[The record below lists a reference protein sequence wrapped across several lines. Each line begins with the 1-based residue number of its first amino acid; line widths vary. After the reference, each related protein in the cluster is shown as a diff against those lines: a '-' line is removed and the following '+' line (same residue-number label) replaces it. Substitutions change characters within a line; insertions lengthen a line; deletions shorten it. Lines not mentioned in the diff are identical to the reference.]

1 MITSPR
7 AGIRVNRWMA
17 LAIMIAVTTVDAAPK
32 AELISARRIWDRAP
46 HNAFTDLIRH
56 KDVWYCV
63 FREGQGHVSP
73 DGGLRVIRSRDG
85 KAWTSAALL
94 TSPTADLRDPKITI
108 TPDGRLMLTGAA
120 AVHPPADVKHQTQ
133 VWFSRD
139 GRTWSERH
147 PIGEP
152 NSWLWRVTWHQDR
165 AYGVGYRTDGT
176 RGTRLYASRD
186 GKTFKPHVASF
197 FNRGYPNESS
207 LVFLPDQTALCLL
220 RRDGSAASAQLGRAE
235 PPYTRWTWKDLG
247 TRIGGPRMIR
257 LADGRLLAAVRLHE
271 PRAHTGLCWVD
282 AEAGTLTEFLAL
294 PSGGDTSYPGLVVH
308 DGLLWVSYYSSHE
321 AKTSIYLAKVKL
333 PAGQP

>member
-7 AGIRVNRWMA
+7 AGTRVNRWMP
-17 LAIMIAVTTVDAAPK
+17 LTIMIAATTVDAAPK

-63 FREGQGHVSP
+63 FREGQGHVSR

-85 KAWTSAALL
+85 EAWISAALL
-94 TSPTADLRDPKITI
+94 TSPTADLRDPKITV

-120 AVHPPADVKHQTQ
+120 AVHQPADIKHQTH
-133 VWFSRD
+133 VWFSPD
-139 GRTWSERH
+139 GRTWSEPH

-152 NSWLWRVTWHQDR
+152 NYWLWRVTWHQDR
-165 AYGVGYRTDGT
+165 AYGVGYRTDGG
-176 RGTRLYASRD
+176 RGTRVYASRD

-197 FNRGYPNESS
+197 FDRGYPNESS

-220 RRDGSAASAQLGRAE
+220 RRDESAPSAQLGRAE
-235 PPYTRWTWKDLG
+235 PPYTQWTWKDLG

-282 AEAGTLTEFLAL
+282 ARAGTLTEFLAL
-294 PSGGDTSYPGLVVH
+294 PSSGDSSYPGLVVD

-333 PAGQP
+333 PDGQP